1 MGQKVNPHGLRVGVI
16 KDWDSR
22 WYASEEKVGDL
33 IVEDQK
39 IRKFLKKTL
48 YGAGVPRIEIER
60 SADVVTVFLHCARP
74 GMVIGQGG
82 KQIEEYRAALEK
94 LIGKKTRLNI
104 VEVKNPDMDAQLV
117 AENIAQQLEKRI
129 SHRRAM
135 KNAMARAMRA
145 GAKGIKTCCSG
156 RLGGREIA
164 GVEHYHEGTIPLQT
178 IRADIEYGFA
188 EAATT
193 FGRIGVKVWIYKGE
207 VLSQTLRTTPRT
219 MDTSKP
225 YQERRERRRRDD
237 RRGGGGFN
245 RDRQGGGF
253 SRDRQG
259 APGGGFNRDRQGGA
273 PGGGFNRGG
282 QGAPG
287 GGFNRDRQGGAPG
300 GFNRGGQ
307 GGGFSRGGQ
316 GGGFSRDRQGAP
328 GGFNRQAGL
337 NRQVSAPRPAPRPA
351 EGAAPAAPAKEEGGA
366 E

>member
-22 WYASEEKVGDL
+22 WYASDEKVGDL

-39 IRKFLKKTL
+39 IRKYLKKTL
-48 YGAGVPRIEIER
+48 YGAGVPKIEIER
-60 SADVVTVFLHCARP
+60 SADSVTIYLHCARP
-74 GMVIGQGG
+74 GVVIGKGG
-82 KQIEEYRAALEK
+82 EQIEQYRLAVEK
-94 LIGKKTRLNI
+94 MIGKKVKLNI
-104 VEVKNPDMDAQLV
+104 VEVKNPDMNAQLV

-135 KNAMARAMRA
+135 KNSMARAMRA

-225 YQERRERRRRDD
+225 YQERRERRPRRDGD
-237 RRGGGGFN
+237 RRGGFNRGGQGGFN
-245 RDRQGGGF
+245 RDRQGG
-253 SRDRQG
+253 
-259 APGGGFNRDRQGGA
+259 
-273 PGGGFNRGG
+273 FNRGG
-282 QGAPG
+282 QGRPQ
-287 GGFNRDRQGGAPG
+287 GGF
-300 GFNRGGQ
+300 
-307 GGGFSRGGQ
+307 
-316 GGGFSRDRQGAP
+316 
-328 GGFNRQAGL
+328 
-337 NRQVSAPRPAPRPA
+337 RPNNTGRP
-351 EGAAPAAPAKEEGGA
+351 AAPAAPAKEGGA
-366 E
+366 Q

>member
-39 IRKFLKKTL
+39 IRKYLKKTL
-48 YGAGVPRIEIER
+48 YGAGVPKIEIER
-60 SADVVTVFLHCARP
+60 SNDIVTIYLHCARP
-74 GMVIGQGG
+74 GVVIGKGG
-82 KQIEEYRAALEK
+82 EQIEQYRLAVEK
-94 LIGKKTRLNI
+94 MIGKKVKLNI
-104 VEVKNPDMDAQLV
+104 VEVRNPDMNAQLV

-135 KNAMARAMRA
+135 KNSMARAMRA
-145 GAKGIKTCCSG
+145 GAKGIKVCCSG

-188 EAATT
+188 EAATP

-225 YQERRERRRRDD
+225 YQERRERRPRRDGD
-237 RRGGGGFN
+237 RRGGFGGDRRNGGFN
-245 RDRQGGGF
+245 RDRQGG
-253 SRDRQG
+253 
-259 APGGGFNRDRQGGA
+259 FNRQGGA
-273 PGGGFNRGG
+273 ERRPQGGFRPNTNR
-282 QGAPG
+282 P
-287 GGFNRDRQGGAPG
+287 
-300 GFNRGGQ
+300 
-307 GGGFSRGGQ
+307 
-316 GGGFSRDRQGAP
+316 
-328 GGFNRQAGL
+328 
-337 NRQVSAPRPAPRPA
+337 
-351 EGAAPAAPAKEEGGA
+351 AAPAAPAKEGGA
-366 E
+366 N

>member
-39 IRKFLKKTL
+39 IRKYLKKTL
-48 YGAGVPRIEIER
+48 YGAGVPKIEIER
-60 SADVVTVFLHCARP
+60 SNDIVTIYLHCARP
-74 GMVIGQGG
+74 GVVIGKGG
-82 KQIEEYRAALEK
+82 EQIEQYRLAVEK
-94 LIGKKTRLNI
+94 MIGKKVKLNI
-104 VEVKNPDMDAQLV
+104 VEVKNPDMNAQLV

-135 KNAMARAMRA
+135 KNSMARAMRA
-145 GAKGIKTCCSG
+145 GAKGIKVCCSG

-219 MDTSKP
+219 MDTSRP
-225 YQERRERRRRDD
+225 YQERRERRPRRDGD
-237 RRGGGGFN
+237 RRGGFGGDRRNGGFN
-245 RDRQGGGF
+245 RDRQGG
-253 SRDRQG
+253 
-259 APGGGFNRDRQGGA
+259 FNRQGGA
-273 PGGGFNRGG
+273 ERRPQGGFRPNTNR
-282 QGAPG
+282 P
-287 GGFNRDRQGGAPG
+287 
-300 GFNRGGQ
+300 
-307 GGGFSRGGQ
+307 
-316 GGGFSRDRQGAP
+316 
-328 GGFNRQAGL
+328 
-337 NRQVSAPRPAPRPA
+337 
-351 EGAAPAAPAKEEGGA
+351 AAPAAPAKEGGA
-366 E
+366 N